1 MPNQK
6 KPERAPDPRPHVK
19 IQYGV
24 TKENAFERI
33 AQVLAK
39 VSR

>member
-1 MPNQK
+1 MPNK

-24 TKENAFERI
+24 TKENAFDRI
-33 AQVLAK
+33 RAELEK
-39 VSR
+39 RK